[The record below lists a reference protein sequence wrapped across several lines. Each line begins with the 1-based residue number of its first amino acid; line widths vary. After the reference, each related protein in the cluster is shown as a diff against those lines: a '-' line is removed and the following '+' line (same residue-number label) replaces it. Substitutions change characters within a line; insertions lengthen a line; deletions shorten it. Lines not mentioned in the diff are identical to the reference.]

1 MFNLF
6 YGYAQN
12 YIGSRHGKIRM
23 ARYEYLVKR
32 FVFSVEMYY
41 MTVKSLKLKKYRNP
55 AKKGQEI

>member
-1 MFNLF
+1 MDMNNFRS
-6 YGYAQN
+6 N
-12 YIGSRHGKIRM
+12 YNNQIRM